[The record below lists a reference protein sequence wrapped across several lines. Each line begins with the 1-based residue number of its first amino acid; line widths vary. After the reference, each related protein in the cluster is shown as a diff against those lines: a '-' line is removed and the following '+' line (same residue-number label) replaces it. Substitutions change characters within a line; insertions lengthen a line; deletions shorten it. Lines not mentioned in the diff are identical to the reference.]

1 MTTARLMVV
10 TVGETGTPLLHSL
23 TFGCLFLLFSPKVD
37 LRTLSS

>member
-10 TVGETGTPLLHSL
+10 TVGETGKPLLHSL
-23 TFGCLFLLFSPKVD
+23 TLEVFLLFSPKVD